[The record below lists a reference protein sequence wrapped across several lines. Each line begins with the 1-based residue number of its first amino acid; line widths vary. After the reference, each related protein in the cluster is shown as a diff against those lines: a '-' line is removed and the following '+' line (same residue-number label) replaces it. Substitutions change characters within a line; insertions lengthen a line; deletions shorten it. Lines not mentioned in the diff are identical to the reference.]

1 MTAPSVPLC
10 DLQAQYRPLQ
20 GEIERAVCR
29 VLSSGQAILGPE
41 VSGLE
46 QEVASYCGTT
56 HGVGCGSGTD
66 AISLALHALG
76 IGAGDEVIIPPFT
89 FFATAGCVVRTG
101 ATPVFADIDPVSFN
115 MDPDLIADCISPRTK
130 AIMPVHLY
138 GQCADMKMIMAIA
151 AKHNIPVIEDAAQAF
166 GAEYDGKKA
175 GSMGALGCF
184 SFYPTKNLGTYG
196 DAGLTVTNNP
206 EWAERMQIFRLHGM
220 KPKYHHRVVGW
231 MGRIDAVQAAILRVK
246 LPYVDEWID
255 QRRAVAGRY
264 DDLICDSRLDG
275 WLTRPKK
282 MKNCRHTFNQYVV
295 RVGDGLRDS
304 LVKHLQTQKIGYEIY
319 YPLPL
324 HMQEC
329 LKNLGYGAGDFPVS
343 EAAAKCVLALPMYPE
358 ISESQ
363 QSRVVEAVAEFR
375 HQTGVMRRAA

>member
-46 QEVASYCGTT
+46 QEVSTYCGTT

-101 ATPVFADIDPVSFN
+101 ATPVFADIDPVTFN
-115 MDPDLIADCISPRTK
+115 MDPECIADCITPRTK

-138 GQCADMKMIMAIA
+138 GQCADMQAIMDIA
-151 AKHNIPVIEDAAQAF
+151 AKHNLPVIEDAAQAF

-196 DAGLTVTNNP
+196 DAGLTVTSNP
-206 EWAERMQIFRLHGM
+206 EWAERMQVYRLHGM
-220 KPKYHHRVVGW
+220 KPKYYHRVVGW

-246 LPYVDEWID
+246 LPHVDSWIE
-255 QRRAVAGRY
+255 QRRTAAARY
-264 DDLICDSRLDG
+264 DDLICDARLDG
-275 WLTRPKK
+275 WLTRPKEAQD
-282 MKNCRHTFNQYVV
+282 CRHTYNQYVV

-304 LVKHLQTQKIGYEIY
+304 LVKHFQQEKVGYEIY

-329 LKNLGYGAGDFPVS
+329 LKNLGHQQGDFPLS

-358 ISESQ
+358 IAAAQ
-363 QSRVVEAVAEFR
+363 QARVVEAMAEFR
-375 HQTGVMRRAA
+375 HQTGTMRRAA

>member
-1 MTAPSVPLC
+1 MSVTNVPLC

-20 GEIERAVCR
+20 PEIEKAVCR
-29 VLSSGQAILGPE
+29 VLASGQAILGPE

-46 QEVASYCGTT
+46 QEVASYCGAAY
-56 HGVGCGSGTD
+56 GVGCGSGTD

-101 ATPVFADIDPVSFN
+101 ARPVFADIDPFSFN
-115 MDPDLIADCISPRTK
+115 INPDCIEECITPRTK

-138 GQCADMKMIMAIA
+138 GQCADMKPIWDIA
-151 AKHNIPVIEDAAQAF
+151 AKHNLPVIEDACQSF
-166 GAEYDGKKA
+166 GAEYQGKKA
-175 GSMGALGCF
+175 GSLGALACF

-196 DAGLTVTNNP
+196 DAGLTVTSDP
-206 EWAERMQIFRLHGM
+206 EWAEKMQVYRLHGM
-220 KPKYHHRVVGW
+220 KPKYYHRVVGW

-246 LPYVDEWID
+246 LPHVDSWIEN
-255 QRRAVAGRY
+255 RRAAAARY
-264 DDLICDSRLDG
+264 DALICDARLDG
-275 WLTRPKK
+275 WLVRPKEQP
-282 MKNCRHTFNQYVV
+282 NCRHTYNQYVV

-304 LVKHLQTQKIGYEIY
+304 LVKHFQAEKVGYEIY

-329 LKNLGYGAGDFPVS
+329 LKNLGYEQGDFPKS
-343 EAAAKCVLALPMYPE
+343 EAASKCVLALPMFPE
-358 ISESQ
+358 ITEAQ
-363 QSRVVEAVAEFR
+363 QTRVVECMAAFR
-375 HQTGVMRRAA
+375 HQAGSLRRAA

>member
-1 MTAPSVPLC
+1 MSVTSVPLC

-20 GEIERAVCR
+20 SEIEQAVCR
-29 VLSSGQAILGPE
+29 VLASGQAILGPE
-41 VSGLE
+41 VASLE
-46 QEVASYCGTT
+46 KEVADYCGAA

-101 ATPVFADIDPVSFN
+101 ATPVFADIDPKTFN
-115 MDPDLIADCISPRTK
+115 IDPQCVADCITPRTK

-138 GQCADMKMIMAIA
+138 GQCADMKPIWDIA
-151 AKHNIPVIEDAAQAF
+151 AKNNVPVIEDACQSF
-166 GAEYDGKKA
+166 GAEYQGKKA
-175 GSMGALGCF
+175 GCLGALACF

-196 DAGLTVTNNP
+196 DAGLTVTNDQ
-206 EWAERMQIFRLHGM
+206 EWAERMQVYRLHGM
-220 KPKYHHRVVGW
+220 KPKYYHRVVGW

-246 LPYVDEWID
+246 LPHVDGWIEN
-255 QRRAVAGRY
+255 RRAAAARY
-264 DDLICDSRLDG
+264 DKLICDARLDG
-275 WLTRPKK
+275 WLGRPKEAPD
-282 MKNCRHTFNQYVV
+282 CRHTYNQYVV

-304 LVKHLQTQKIGYEIY
+304 LVKHFQAEKVGYEIY

-329 LKNLGYGAGDFPVS
+329 LQNLGYSQGDFPLS
-343 EAAAKCVLALPMYPE
+343 EAAAKCVLALPMFPE
-358 ISESQ
+358 ISEAQ
-363 QSRVVEAVAEFR
+363 QVRVVETIAAYR
-375 HQTGVMRRAA
+375 HQTGTMRRAA